1 MSNNKRFGI
10 DKMSVTNYEETDLQA
25 LRTEI
30 QELKSL
36 LTTQFS
42 QPYLSRLQVCDLLGI
57 TLPTVNDWAKRG
69 ILIAYRLGN
78 RIYFKPNEIDK
89 SLQRINENKEVT
101 PC

>member
-36 LTTQFS
+36 LPTQFS

-89 SLQRINENKEVT
+89 SLQRINENKGVNHA
-101 PC
+101 